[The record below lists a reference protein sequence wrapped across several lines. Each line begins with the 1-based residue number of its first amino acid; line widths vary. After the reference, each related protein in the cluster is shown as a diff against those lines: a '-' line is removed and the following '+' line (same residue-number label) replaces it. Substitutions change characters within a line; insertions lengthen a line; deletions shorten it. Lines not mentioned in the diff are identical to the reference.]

1 MGVSI
6 NYPVTWFEIGQ
17 QTAGPIQ
24 PYGSS
29 MKMNQT
35 EVILLLGLLTITVF
49 FYMYLQL
56 IEIPRYRIW
65 YSTLTPSEKEIEDE
79 RQLSLLIAF
88 EESEME

>member
-1 MGVSI
+1 MVHH
-6 NYPVTWFEIGQ
+6 Y
-17 QTAGPIQ
+17 
-24 PYGSS
+24 
-29 MKMNQT
+29 KMNQT
-35 EVILLLGLLTITVF
+35 EVILLLVLLTISVF

-65 YSTLTPSEKEIEDE
+65 YSTLSPEEKEIEDE

>member
-1 MGVSI
+1 MVHH
-6 NYPVTWFEIGQ
+6 Y
-17 QTAGPIQ
+17 
-24 PYGSS
+24 
-29 MKMNQT
+29 KMNQT
-35 EVILLLGLLTITVF
+35 EVILLLVLLTISVF

-65 YSTLTPSEKEIEDE
+65 YSTLSPEEKAIEDE

>member
-1 MGVSI
+1 MVHH
-6 NYPVTWFEIGQ
+6 Y
-17 QTAGPIQ
+17 
-24 PYGSS
+24 
-29 MKMNQT
+29 KMNQT
-35 EVILLLGLLTITVF
+35 EVILLLVLLTISVF

-65 YSTLTPSEKEIEDE
+65 YSTLSPVEKEIEDE